1 MCCNTICYRT
11 KWYFKICYKTEG
23 DIKMIQSIVEF
34 FKNLPAKHCQHCG
47 EQIEEQAECYGNVC
61 HHCIGLKDLK

>member
-1 MCCNTICYRT
+1 MLQNRGGE
-11 KWYFKICYKTEG
+11 F
-23 DIKMIQSIVEF
+23 KMIQSIVEF

-61 HHCIGLKDLK
+61 HQCIGLKDLNS